1 MPSWLVPHTPFA
13 KTPMATYTRVKTRLQ
28 DPPHMIPAF
37 AAQVS
42 QLTRHEQQP
51 AGGEPKSKT
60 TLADQIQHPQSLLM
74 QKLKAINLA
83 PGPTTVSPKKILSK
97 KRSLASILSAPY
109 AVHPIPV
116 PEQEVCMFCFFCQT
130 HNQHMCHIFFFFFFF
145 MTATDK
151 HTFLVKSYL

>member
-1 MPSWLVPHTPFA
+1 
-13 KTPMATYTRVKTRLQ
+13 
-28 DPPHMIPAF
+28 MIPAF

-60 TLADQIQHPQSLLM
+60 PLADQIQHPQSLLM

-83 PGPTTVSPKKILSK
+83 PGSTTVSPKKILSNK
-97 KRSLASILSAPY
+97 RRSLATILSAPY
-109 AVHPIPV
+109 EVHPIPA
-116 PEQEVCMFCFFCQT
+116 PEQEVCMFFFFFHT
-130 HNQHMCHIFFFFFFF
+130 HNQHMCYIIFFFFFFF

-151 HTFLVKSYL
+151 HIFLVKKLRICCPSFSFMGGVRKE